1 MSEHDDDSLY
11 RELVEHQQDLLVKF
25 TPDGHLLFVNTAYC
39 HMVGKAREELAGS
52 VFMPATDQRYSEVM
66 AARMTRL
73 FPATLCMPGG
83 TMDLFTAG
91 TAVHQLVGTFDY
103 RRKRERDRNCGHRAG
118 YHPAPEG
125 APVHQETR

>member
-73 FPATLCMPGG
+73 FRPPYACQVEQWISSPQGPRCIR
-83 TMDLFTAG
+83 
-91 TAVHQLVGTFDY
+91 LVGTFDY